1 MSTSDL
7 LASAGVS
14 LLLIAFYLNL
24 KKLMPTE
31 SKWYSALNCTGAA
44 LCGYSS
50 YLIQFY
56 PFVFLNGVW
65 AIAAIISLFKNVPR
79 GTIIK
84 KL

>member
-1 MSTSDL
+1 MTMSLSDL
-7 LASAGVS
+7 LASAGVN

-31 SKWYSALNCTGAA
+31 SKLYSALNLTGAT

-56 PFVFLNGVW
+56 PFVFLNGIW
-65 AIAAIISLFKNVPR
+65 AIAAIIALFKHVPR

-84 KL
+84 

>member
-24 KKLMPTE
+24 KKLISTD
-31 SKWYSALNCTGAA
+31 SKWYSTLNLSGAA

-50 YLIQFY
+50 YLVQFY
-56 PFVFLNGVW
+56 PFVFLNAVW
-65 AIAAIISLFKNVPR
+65 AIAALISLFKHVSR
-79 GTIIK
+79 ETIIK
-84 KL
+84 

>member
-1 MSTSDL
+1 MSLSDL

-31 SKWYSALNCTGAA
+31 NKWYSSLNLTGAA

-56 PFVFLNGVW
+56 PFVFLNSIW
-65 AIAAIISLFKNVPR
+65 AIVAIIALFKDVPR

-84 KL
+84 K

>member
-1 MSTSDL
+1 MGTSDL

-24 KKLMPTE
+24 KKLMPTD
-31 SKWYSALNCTGAA
+31 SKWYSALNLAGAA

-50 YLIQFY
+50 YLVQFY

-65 AIAAIISLFKNVPR
+65 AIAALISIFKHVSR
-79 GTIIK
+79 ETIIK
-84 KL
+84 

>member
-1 MSTSDL
+1 MNMSLSDI

-24 KKLMPTE
+24 KKLISTE
-31 SKWYSALNCTGAA
+31 SKWYTSLNLSGAF

-50 YLIQFY
+50 YMIQFY
-56 PFVFLNGVW
+56 PFVFLNAVW
-65 AIAAIISLFKNVPR
+65 GIAALVSLFKHVPR

-84 KL
+84 

>member
-1 MSTSDL
+1 MSISDL

-24 KKLMPTE
+24 KKMIPTE
-31 SKWYSALNCTGAA
+31 SKWYSSLNLLGAF

-56 PFVFLNGVW
+56 PFVFLNTVW
-65 AIAAIISLFKNVPR
+65 AIAAFISIFKHVPR
-79 GTIIK
+79 ETIIK
-84 KL
+84 

>member
-1 MSTSDL
+1 MSVSDL

-31 SKWYSALNCTGAA
+31 SKWYSALNLLGSA

-56 PFVFLNGVW
+56 PFVFLNAVW
-65 AIAAIISLFKNVPR
+65 GTAALISLFKHVPR

-84 KL
+84 

>member
-1 MSTSDL
+1 MSLSDI

-31 SKWYSALNCTGAA
+31 SKWYSAINLTGAI

-50 YLIQFY
+50 YIIHFY
-56 PFVFLNGVW
+56 PFVFLNSVW
-65 AIAAIISLFKNVPR
+65 AMVAIISIFRYVPR
-79 GTIIK
+79 GTNIK
-84 KL
+84 Q

>member
-1 MSTSDL
+1 MSLSDL

-31 SKWYSALNCTGAA
+31 SKWYSALNLTGAV

-50 YLIQFY
+50 YLVQFY

-65 AIAAIISLFKNVPR
+65 GIAAIFSLFKHVPR
-79 GTIIK
+79 GTLIK
-84 KL
+84 

>member
-1 MSTSDL
+1 MSLSDL

-31 SKWYSALNCTGAA
+31 SKWYSFLNLSGAA
-44 LCGYSS
+44 MCGYSS

-56 PFVFLNGVW
+56 PFVFLNTVW
-65 AIAAIISLFKNVPR
+65 AAAALASLFKHVPR

-84 KL
+84 